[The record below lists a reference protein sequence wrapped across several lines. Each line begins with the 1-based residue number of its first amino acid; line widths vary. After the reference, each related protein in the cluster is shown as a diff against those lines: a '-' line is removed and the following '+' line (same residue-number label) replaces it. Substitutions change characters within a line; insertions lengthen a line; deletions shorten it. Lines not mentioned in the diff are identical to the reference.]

1 MRSRVKDSFRLSY
14 GQREPINHWQQ
25 MMCPNHSTQNRK
37 LDYLQHTIDF
47 CQDFLTYNYCC
58 VRCYGNKAMSPR
70 QNKSNQKKKM
80 KKNLRFCFS
89 LIISHVLWLFGTY
102 LAFCFR
108 CGSFSMGAEN
118 AAISPKSVERI
129 RNHFLKR
136 HAILCFSSDQT
147 ETS

>member
-1 MRSRVKDSFRLSY
+1 
-14 GQREPINHWQQ
+14 
-25 MMCPNHSTQNRK
+25 MCPNHSTQNRK
-37 LDYLQHTIDF
+37 LDYLQPTIDF

-80 KKNLRFCFS
+80 KKSKVLFCFNHITCIVIIWGILSVLFRYSS
-89 LIISHVLWLFGTY
+89 L
-102 LAFCFR
+102 
-108 CGSFSMGAEN
+108 SMGAEN

-129 RNHFLKR
+129 QNHFLKR
-136 HAILCFSSDQT
+136 HALLCFSSDQT